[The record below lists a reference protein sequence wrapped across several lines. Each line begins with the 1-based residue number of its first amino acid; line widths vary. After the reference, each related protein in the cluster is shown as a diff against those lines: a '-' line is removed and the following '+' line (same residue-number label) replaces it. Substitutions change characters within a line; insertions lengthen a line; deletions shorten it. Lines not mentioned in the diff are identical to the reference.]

1 MPLFELGQVVIT
13 RAALTFCE
21 VNDVDAVDLVRRHAG
36 GDWGDLDREDV
47 DANVAAVRHDLRV
60 FSSYNLRVGKVWV
73 ITEADRSSTCV
84 LLPEDY

>member
-1 MPLFELGQVVIT
+1 MALFRLGRVVIT

-21 VNDVDAVDLVRRHAG
+21 VNDVDAADLVRRHAG
-36 GDWGDLDREDV
+36 GDWGDLTREDV
-47 DANVAAVRHDLRV
+47 DANVTAVRHDLRI
-60 FSSYNLRVGKVWV
+60 FSSYNLPVGKVWV

>member
-1 MPLFELGQVVIT
+1 MSLFELGQVVIT

-21 VNDVDAVDLVRRHAG
+21 VNDVDAVALVRRHAG
-36 GDWGDLDREDV
+36 GDWGDLDHEDV
-47 DANVAAVRHDLRV
+47 NANVAAVRHDLRV
-60 FSSYNLRVGKVWV
+60 FSSYKLPAGKVWV